1 MDARLLR
8 RRGHRQ
14 ERRDGREQVEALA
27 RFPLFAGCT
36 RAELRRIDAL
46 TYELDVP
53 AGRVLA
59 REGEPASQVL
69 FVTAGWGRAT
79 RGAANVGCYEPG
91 SCIGGVECAA
101 GSTNSDTVIAE
112 TTVTVLAATAREFR
126 SLSDIP
132 AIARIAATPAVPEP
146 VAEEPVTSVPAP
158 APVRATADPDAF
170 VWRSAGWLAYAT
182 AAEDEH
188 WPPFVHAVEGARTFD
203 AVARFDAGG
212 LGT

>member
-1 MDARLLR
+1 MEHTRLP
-8 RRGHRQ
+8 GHRTHRRA
-14 ERRDGREQVEALA
+14 RRDGREQVEALA

-79 RGAANVGCYEPG
+79 RGSATVGCYEPG
-91 SCIGGVECAA
+91 SCIGGAECARA
-101 GSTNSDTVIAE
+101 EVNPVTVTAE
-112 TTVTVLAATAREFR
+112 TTVTVLAASAREFR
-126 SLSDIP
+126 SLRDIA
-132 AIARIAATPAVPEP
+132 AIARLAEAPASAPVADEPAAPEP
-146 VAEEPVTSVPAP
+146 VAVPVPA
-158 APVRATADPDAF
+158 TASSDGFAGQP
-170 VWRSAGWLAYAT
+170 AGWLAYAR
-182 AAEDEH
+182 AAEDET
-188 WPPFVHAVEGARTFD
+188 WPPFVRAVEGARTFD
-203 AVARFDAGG
+203 AVARFEAGG